1 MLMPYKHGM
10 VEVTCSSKLEARSIW
25 KLCQNYNLQCS
36 ETWYDH
42 SPEAVMEN
50 DQAKVTKGF
59 QNSKL
64 TDHHLDHNRPDW
76 KRRAEFAKSSM

>member
-42 SPEAVMEN
+42 SPEAVIEN
-50 DQAKVTKGF
+50 DQV
-59 QNSKL
+59 S
-64 TDHHLDHNRPDW
+64 
-76 KRRAEFAKSSM
+76 